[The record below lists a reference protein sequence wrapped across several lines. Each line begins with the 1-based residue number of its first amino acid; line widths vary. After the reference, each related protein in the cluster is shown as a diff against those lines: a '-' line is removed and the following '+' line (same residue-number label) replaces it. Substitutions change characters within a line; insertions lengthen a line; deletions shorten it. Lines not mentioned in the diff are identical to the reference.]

1 VILVW
6 APKWAHRA
14 FNDSGTICTSL
25 DSVANKRTPSAS
37 DDIFFLSKDEVAA
50 MPVRPMREGL
60 FDTTLEDA
68 FQKLLERYPEIVPGK
83 QIRPGAEDPPRFVLL
98 RREAPISSWSLDHLL
113 VDQFGVLTLVECK
126 LLENPESR
134 REVIGQIIEYAA
146 NASAAWGGGQ
156 LRDFAH
162 NYWSSVG
169 KDFEEVFES
178 TLALDIEVDEFWNL
192 VETNL
197 EQGKIRL
204 LIAGDE
210 IRPEVRR
217 MIEYLNYEMD
227 NVEVLGLELKR
238 YGSDDKQLVLVPTI
252 IGQSVASID
261 RRESVS
267 RYKKWTSKDLRD
279 AFGEMDDKDLADAY
293 LAVLDW
299 AEKSR
304 TFLSSSAKNAC
315 FGIGSSSGGR
325 ILGLYHAD
333 GPWGYFESAK
343 FSDVEDRDSFV
354 KQLKLAGLLEESFDP
369 DTQVQKRL
377 NFSSMDDAEKLVGI
391 LENLN
396 SVPADS
402 GNVG

>member
-1 VILVW
+1 VQ
-6 APKWAHRA
+6 K
-14 FNDSGTICTSL
+14 
-25 DSVANKRTPSAS
+25 NKSTNAS
-37 DDIFFLSKDEVAA
+37 DEIFFLSKDEVAA
-50 MPVRPMREGL
+50 MPIRPMRQGL
-60 FDTTLEDA
+60 FGTTLEDA

-83 QIRPGAEDPPRFVLL
+83 QIRPGSDDPPRFVLL

-169 KDFEEVFES
+169 KDFEDVWQTS
-178 TLALDIEVDEFWNL
+178 LALDIEIEEFWTK
-192 VETNL
+192 VEDNL
-197 EQGKIRL
+197 EQGRIRL
-204 LIAGDE
+204 IIAGDE

-227 NVEVLGLELKR
+227 NVEVLGLELKC
-238 YGSDDKQLVLVPTI
+238 YGSDDEQLVLVPNI

-261 RRESVS
+261 RRESAS
-267 RYKKWTSKDLRD
+267 RYRKWTPKDLRE
-279 AFGEMDDKDLADAY
+279 AFEEMDDRDIADAY

-299 AEKSR
+299 AEQSK
-304 TFLSSSAKNAC
+304 TFLLSSAKNAC
-315 FGIGSSSGGR
+315 FGIKNSKGGR

-343 FSDVEDRDSFV
+343 YDDVAGRDKYV
-354 KQLKLAGLLEESFDP
+354 DLLKSAGLLDESFDP
-369 DTQVQKRL
+369 SSQVQKRL
-377 NFSSMDDAEKLVGI
+377 IFSNMEDAKRLIGVLEKFQV
-391 LENLN
+391 
-396 SVPADS
+396 SQSSAPSATQ
-402 GNVG
+402 